1 MLWPWNGNVPWMR
14 YECQTTEIP
23 EKPHAWNWIQ
33 EDNWSLVKPQRDS
46 IERAALHMLNI
57 KYVTAPW
64 HYFGCSFLNWWLHF
78 QYVRQWK
85 GFFGHVMYQMGTPD
99 QVQSLRR
106 ENYTQHV
113 WYSARLGI
121 FQGRP
126 LDGEF
131 EVHRRHQ
138 WSWENHMLPPEAQDF
153 CHWRRWAVCP
163 EPRFWTCSM

>member
-64 HYFGCSFLNWWLHF
+64 HYFGCSFLNW
-78 QYVRQWK
+78 
-85 GFFGHVMYQMGTPD
+85 
-99 QVQSLRR
+99 
-106 ENYTQHV
+106 
-113 WYSARLGI
+113 
-121 FQGRP
+121 
-126 LDGEF
+126 
-131 EVHRRHQ
+131 
-138 WSWENHMLPPEAQDF
+138 
-153 CHWRRWAVCP
+153 
-163 EPRFWTCSM
+163 